1 MNVIQCY
8 LPTNDS
14 DEEDMERFHNQLQN
28 ILEGYVE
35 KDVTLLIWDFNAKIG
50 ADNTGYEEVMG
61 TH

>member
-1 MNVIQCY
+1 MIVMGMTRNSST
-8 LPTNDS
+8 TNYRTCR
-14 DEEDMERFHNQLQN
+14 ER
-28 ILEGYVE
+28 YAE